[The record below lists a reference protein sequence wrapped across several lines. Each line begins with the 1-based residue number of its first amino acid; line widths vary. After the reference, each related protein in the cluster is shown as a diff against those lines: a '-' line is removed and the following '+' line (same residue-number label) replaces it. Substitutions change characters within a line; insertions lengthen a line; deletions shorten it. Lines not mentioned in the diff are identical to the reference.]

1 MKEIIDKYLNYSM
14 GDHYSDRL
22 SDTEYEID
30 DYDYHVNLNID
41 AKHNNEEILVIGVL
55 TENLVKLFVNE
66 YSSIDEDIKYYRK
79 NEIEFYK
86 EEDAIKYK
94 KNVEDRIN
102 YYDEEGLLRSN
113 RICLFLSFDKMIM
126 SLLSFVITL
135 ASFPIHVSISFA
147 NERIR
152 LLVFTPI
159 FPVMAIDA
167 ATEK

>member
-102 YYDEEGLLRSN
+102 YYDEEGLLRSKLEKEN
-113 RICLFLSFDKMIM
+113 SETKYIKLEEKDLRKD
-126 SLLSFVITL
+126 LLSDIKIVKPR
-135 ASFPIHVSISFA
+135 SKVK
-147 NERIR
+147 R
-152 LLVFTPI
+152 L
-159 FPVMAIDA
+159 
-167 ATEK
+167 

>member
-41 AKHNNEEILVIGVL
+41 AKHNNEEILIIGVL

-102 YYDEEGLLRSN
+102 YYDEEGLLRSKLEKEN
-113 RICLFLSFDKMIM
+113 SETKYIKLEEKDLRKD
-126 SLLSFVITL
+126 LLSDIKIVKPR
-135 ASFPIHVSISFA
+135 SKVK
-147 NERIR
+147 R
-152 LLVFTPI
+152 L
-159 FPVMAIDA
+159 
-167 ATEK
+167 